1 MRLKTLK
8 KMMLVPDKEY
18 ILNKTINIQGQ
29 EILILSFTVEKD
41 ENCLWT
47 ISEREDFIRE
57 DSNDEEGYHHEFKTN
72 RERLI
77 NSIEMSRRDRSVFIK
92 EMQIQDQIIK
102 FTSSSS
108 SHISYNNPEGMM
120 KLQHFVEKGLISE
133 EWDEVRLENIVITEY
148 QQMEGED
155 TPVIHMDREL
165 NISLKFDQRFKK
177 IPIHHP
183 FKLQFGK
190 QNMGTKIEYYDE
202 EMEENK
208 YFFINEIYSFDP
220 YEEIMNNMENIEDPE
235 MRKNILDNFIESLE
249 GTCPRDKNLAV
260 IKYETPDN
268 IQLSFNMKEY
278 LDAKPIISS
287 SASGIIWSSGEDELG
302 VNGYKVRECVLQPID
317 RDYEGEIQ
325 LELTSRF
332 LQIPGEKINI

>member
-1 MRLKTLK
+1 MRLIDLK
-8 KMMLVPDKEY
+8 KLMLLPDKEY
-18 ILNKTINIQGQ
+18 IINKMVNIQGQ

-47 ISEREDFIRE
+47 ISESKEFIR
-57 DSNDEEGYHHEFKTN
+57 DNLNEEEVYRHEFESN

-77 NSIEMSRRDRSVFIK
+77 NSIEMDRRDRNMFIK
-92 EMQIQDQIIK
+92 EMVIQDKVLK

-108 SHISYNNPEGMM
+108 SHVSYNNPDGMM
-120 KLQHFVEKGLISE
+120 KLQHFVEMGLISE
-133 EWDEVRLENIVITEY
+133 EWDEVRLENMVITNY
-148 QQMEGED
+148 RQMEGEN
-155 TPVIHMDREL
+155 TPLIEMNKEL
-165 NISLKFDQRFKK
+165 NISLVFDQRFKE

-220 YEEIMNNMENIEDPE
+220 YEEIVNNMENIGDPE

-260 IKYETPDN
+260 IKYETPDD
-268 IQLSFNMKEY
+268 IGLSFNMKEY
-278 LDAKPIISS
+278 LDEEPIISS
-287 SASGIIWSSGEDELG
+287 SASGFIWSSGEDELG

-317 RDYEGEIQ
+317 KNFEGEIE

-332 LQIPGEKINI
+332 LEIPGGKINI